1 MLWKIM
7 VFFLLV
13 IIFALLLKI
22 FYMRKA
28 IREIKR
34 GFSEKLY
41 TDTNTP
47 IMLSSHD
54 KLVSSLAN
62 DINVELKELQK
73 QKHRYIQG
81 DKELKNAI
89 TNISHD
95 LRTPL
100 TTICGYL
107 SLLDKEEKS
116 EHIARQLSIIKNR
129 TFALKQLVEELFRYT
144 TIISDTENS
153 VYTETVINNVLEDC
167 ISSYYA
173 IFKEKGI
180 TPNIN
185 LCEQK
190 IVRSVDKTAL
200 LRIFNNIIDNAIK
213 YSEGDLTISLFENGK
228 IVFSNHTSDLNEIQI
243 GKLFDRFYTVNTA
256 RKSTGLGLSI
266 AKALIEKMD
275 GNISADYSN
284 NVLSIIIKL
293 KEV

>member
-1 MLWKIM
+1 MKHILIVDDDVHINQMLEEVLTSAGYKVTHAYSGTEAILLIPSIKPDLILLDLMLPGLSGEEIIEEISHIPVIVISAKIDTKNK
-7 VFFLLV
+7 
-13 IIFALLLKI
+13 ISLLLNGAVDYVTKPFDVDELLARI
-22 FYMRKA
+22 VAQLRH
-28 IREIKR
+28 
-34 GFSEKLY
+34 SQ
-41 TDTNTP
+41 TN
-47 IMLSSHD
+47 
-54 KLVSSLAN
+54 
-62 DINVELKELQK
+62 
-73 QKHRYIQG
+73 
-81 DKELKNAI
+81 
-89 TNISHD
+89 
-95 LRTPL
+95 
-100 TTICGYL
+100 
-107 SLLDKEEKS
+107 
-116 EHIARQLSIIKNR
+116 SI
-129 TFALKQLVEELFRYT
+129 
-144 TIISDTENS
+144 NS
-153 VYTETVINNVLEDC
+153 VLEHGDIRLDLNTRTETVINNVLEDC

-200 LRIFNNIIDNAIK
+200 LRIFNNVIDNAIK

-293 KEV
+293 NEV